1 MPKYVYFCKECE
13 GDFEVRHLLRE
24 SIEICQLCDV
34 SDRLIRRPSTIFL
47 NKKTSSLSAENK
59 PGSIVKETIEEARSE
74 LRAEHQRLSKR
85 EYKNE

>member
-13 GDFEVRHLLRE
+13 DEFEVRHLLRE
-24 SIEICQLCDV
+24 SIEICQLCDM
-34 SDRLIRRPSTIFL
+34 SGQLIRRPSTIFL
-47 NKKTSSLSAENK
+47 NKKNSSLSTENK
-59 PGSIVKETIEEARSE
+59 PGSIVKETIEETKSE